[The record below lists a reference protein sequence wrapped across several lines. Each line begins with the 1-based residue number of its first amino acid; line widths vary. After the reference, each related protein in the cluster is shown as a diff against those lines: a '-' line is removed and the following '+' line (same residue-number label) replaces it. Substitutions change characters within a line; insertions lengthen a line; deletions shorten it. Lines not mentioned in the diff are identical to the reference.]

1 MQEECLLF
9 FRSDIGEEVLVD
21 CLKYMD
27 FLLDKVS
34 DHTLLDQLYSKNRE
48 LCKVIVLSANKRL
61 SLGYV
66 NRTLKL
72 SVRFLQLGECLCF
85 GLNHNNLNKNWG
97 VGCYYCHSRKFLIS
111 FWLSTRFHLASL
123 IKTQE
128 LLNRKFKRFHFF
140 QSFYTFYWVL
150 KIFCVRDKLFK
161 FINTVLIPSPLIVVP
176 IK

>member
-72 SVRFLQLGECLCF
+72 SVRFLQLGECLCVQ
-85 GLNHNNLNKNWG
+85 LNHNNLNKN
-97 VGCYYCHSRKFLIS
+97 
-111 FWLSTRFHLASL
+111 
-123 IKTQE
+123 
-128 LLNRKFKRFHFF
+128 
-140 QSFYTFYWVL
+140 
-150 KIFCVRDKLFK
+150 
-161 FINTVLIPSPLIVVP
+161 
-176 IK
+176 